1 MALLISRISKARSY
15 AHRSAKRAAGGV
27 AAESR
32 RSRVEAGWIGAVIE
46 PESLSEAL
54 HRLSSRGR
62 EQAVQRQKA
71 ELERFRTEQ
80 LQKVASAEA
89 GRLAAEE
96 EAKRIR
102 IQADARAYEI
112 AQINKAIARSPP

>member
-1 MALLISRISKARSY
+1 M
-15 AHRSAKRAAGGV
+15 
-27 AAESR
+27 
-32 RSRVEAGWIGAVIE
+32 E

-71 ELERFRTEQ
+71 ALERFRTEQ

>member
-1 MALLISRISKARSY
+1 M
-15 AHRSAKRAAGGV
+15 
-27 AAESR
+27 
-32 RSRVEAGWIGAVIE
+32 
-46 PESLSEAL
+46 
-54 HRLSSRGR
+54 SSRGR

-89 GRLAAEE
+89 ERLAAEE